1 MDSYDANAATLL
13 TITFNSTT
21 ANINAQLSTRGA
33 IIGAVTNAQNQPLAD
48 IEVAAEEY
56 YQLHTGSYNWRQV
69 ALDYSDTAGKY
80 TLCCMNPGSYRI
92 RFGDAR
98 QRYITEYY
106 DQVLFPDAFGPETV
120 TMVQVT
126 PTMTTTNINAQ
137 LSMYSQMIGNVTDAL
152 GNPASQ
158 IAVNMFR
165 YDLTGG
171 GSWNQIN
178 TAYTNENGAY
188 SGQVLP
194 GRYRIYFSDLRAFPN
209 YYINEYYENAPTL
222 DAATDITITGSS
234 TITIDATLDAKAR
247 ITGRVTDS
255 SGNPAA
261 NIRVSLYEQTEFNG
275 WLSNFPV
282 ETDSN
287 GNYMIGGLKSGVYRI
302 GFSDERAQRRYVNEF
317 YNDRATTVQEA
328 DDITVPT
335 DDALVSGIDAQL
347 AKLSTLQ
354 GQVTNENGE
363 PLPFIS
369 ITPQRYVDL
378 GIDGVYWQSAEY
390 GETDENGEYTIAG
403 LFPGLYRLHIQDYSG
418 VYQGEW
424 YDNQGYEATATTFQ
438 LAAETVLTG
447 VNAQL
452 TNEPFSWPPLA
463 QNDETI
469 VSEGEMINH
478 PNILNNDFN
487 DSEGRLQ
494 AITVALPA
502 HGTLNLD
509 TDGIFTYL
517 HDGSEASNDHF
528 TYRVNDGIK
537 QSNLATVTITIL
549 PINDLPVANDDATL
563 VVRSGTVTVL
573 TGGAT
578 SLLAND
584 SDPDDATLTA
594 AVLAN
599 PQHGTLTLN
608 SNGTFTYHHN
618 GDSATSDS
626 FTYRALDG
634 FGAADSATVTI
645 TIADEAPLTF
655 NKTVSIE
662 GIKPRCTTVAELKV
676 PVGTTIVYCYTVRN
690 NNTQAV
696 TSHSLVDS
704 HLGQLLTNAA
714 FNLAPGATY
723 STTFTQTLSV
733 TTTNVATWTAIVAP
747 AETNLLAPLAITAQK
762 AATVRIAG
770 PKDDSDN
777 DTIPDNLERAG
788 DIDGDNIPNFLDTDA
803 DGDGV
808 GDQAEVG
815 ASPLQPQD
823 SNNNGIPDYLDAT
836 IQTGG
841 TDRLYLP
848 LIYR

>member
-1 MDSYDANAATLL
+1 
-13 TITFNSTT
+13 
-21 ANINAQLSTRGA
+21 
-33 IIGAVTNAQNQPLAD
+33 
-48 IEVAAEEY
+48 
-56 YQLHTGSYNWRQV
+56 
-69 ALDYSDTAGKY
+69 
-80 TLCCMNPGSYRI
+80 MNPGSYRI

-502 HGTLNLD
+502 HGTLNLA

-517 HDGSEASNDHF
+517 HDGSEASSDHF
-528 TYRVNDGIK
+528 TYRVNDGIQ

-549 PINDLPVANDDATL
+549 PINDLPVANDDAAL
-563 VVRSGTVTVL
+563 VVRGGTVTAL

-594 AVLAN
+594 AVLTN